1 MARRWHRRG
10 GASLRPGDA
19 REVKGQNERQ
29 HRGQRGA
36 GGGGRATPRSAPRSC
51 GTARPRTVAEVG
63 QPGPRLGLLAS
74 GVTRVLVFFDV
85 LKFFIFKT
93 SKTKLMIPLFFNF
106 SRFCTFSK
114 NIKKTRNPLKFS
126 QQETAVGPWSTFALK
141 RKIALNLRPHR
152 SSRKARPF
160 LLAHSGCSGRVYVLS
175 FPEAPRVW
183 RVHAYAC
190 VCARV
195 LPQNW
200 PRWATPRPSHG
211 KSERAFH
218 GGAARSTAQ
227 AARRLTPLRQSVAV
241 PDPAVPHGT
250 GGGRPRPL
258 PPAPH
263 SARLRHFRGGDSHGD
278 WARDLRPLRDLEEPW
293 RVSPGAT

>member
-1 MARRWHRRG
+1 MRGAARPAVPGAPPAGPAVGPREGVPSGSQGAPTWPGDGTARG

-19 REVKGQNERQ
+19 QEVKGQNERQ
-29 HRGQRGA
+29 HRGQRGP
-36 GGGGRATPRSAPRSC
+36 GGGCATPHSAPRSC

-85 LKFFIFKT
+85 LKFFHLQN
-93 SKTKLMIPLFFNF
+93 KTKLMIPLFFNF

-126 QQETAVGPWSTFALK
+126 QQETAGGPWSTFALK
-141 RKIALNLRPHR
+141 RKIALNPRPHR
-152 SSRKARPF
+152 NRRKARPF

-200 PRWATPRPSHG
+200 PRWATP
-211 KSERAFH
+211 
-218 GGAARSTAQ
+218 
-227 AARRLTPLRQSVAV
+227 
-241 PDPAVPHGT
+241 
-250 GGGRPRPL
+250 
-258 PPAPH
+258 
-263 SARLRHFRGGDSHGD
+263 
-278 WARDLRPLRDLEEPW
+278 
-293 RVSPGAT
+293 

>member
-1 MARRWHRRG
+1 M
-10 GASLRPGDA
+10 
-19 REVKGQNERQ
+19 
-29 HRGQRGA
+29 
-36 GGGGRATPRSAPRSC
+36 
-51 GTARPRTVAEVG
+51 G

-141 RKIALNLRPHR
+141 RKIALNPRPHR
-152 SSRKARPF
+152 NRRKARPF

-200 PRWATPRPSHG
+200 PRWATP
-211 KSERAFH
+211 
-218 GGAARSTAQ
+218 
-227 AARRLTPLRQSVAV
+227 
-241 PDPAVPHGT
+241 
-250 GGGRPRPL
+250 
-258 PPAPH
+258 
-263 SARLRHFRGGDSHGD
+263 
-278 WARDLRPLRDLEEPW
+278 
-293 RVSPGAT
+293 